1 MCTSSTVCMLRMC
14 SEDSSKLLRSPR
26 TKTLRRAPNALGRRV
41 GGKKELFAFPATQLE
56 VSQLELPALPAW
68 RWRPVFLNLQGFLCA
83 TNTKAVK
90 IILLETR
97 HSYSEFICAYVAQ
110 IFCFFAKKRSSN
122 LRMPND
128 EAVFICPCVSWNWLG
143 GSQGSLNV

>member
-1 MCTSSTVCMLRMC
+1 MGTSSTVCMFRMC

-90 IILLETR
+90 IILLETQ
-97 HSYSEFICAYVAQ
+97 HSCSESVFVHMSHKYFVFLQ
-110 IFCFFAKKRSSN
+110 KKSSN

-128 EAVFICPCVSWNWLG
+128 EAVFRCPCISWNWLG
-143 GSQGSLNV
+143 GSQGFLNV

>member
-1 MCTSSTVCMLRMC
+1 MFRMC

-26 TKTLRRAPNALGRRV
+26 TKTLRRAPNASGRRV

-83 TNTKAVK
+83 ANTNAVK

-97 HSYSEFICAYVAQ
+97 HSYSESVFVHMSHKYFVFLQ
-110 IFCFFAKKRSSN
+110 KK
-122 LRMPND
+122 
-128 EAVFICPCVSWNWLG
+128 EAVI
-143 GSQGSLNV
+143 

>member
-41 GGKKELFAFPATQLE
+41 GGKKELFVFPATQLE

-68 RWRPVFLNLQGFLCA
+68 RWQPVFLNLQGFLCA

-90 IILLETR
+90 IILLETQQSVFV
-97 HSYSEFICAYVAQ
+97 HMSHAQ
-110 IFCFFAKKRSSN
+110 IHLVFCKIEQDFR
-122 LRMPND
+122 
-128 EAVFICPCVSWNWLG
+128 I
-143 GSQGSLNV
+143 